1 MSWRKEPPRRWPCA
15 TAGQPPAGDLTRF
28 LVVDE
33 VRPGFA
39 VHAALPRVDA
49 LETWQQRA
57 LLSAAGMT
65 VVSIGFLV
73 LTWLLVRALR
83 QRADAEREAGGA
95 TGGVTQFARYTTQLD
110 RTVAERT
117 AELKDANRL
126 LEKELVVRK
135 AAENALREHDALL
148 NAVTKSAAQLLA
160 VQHEDA
166 IQGVLELIGQTIA
179 VSRVQFCEISTN
191 GDGHLRSGIRQ
202 EWCAP
207 GAAPMLDNPALKALD
222 LTP

>member
-1 MSWRKEPPRRWPCA
+1 MNNSNSRRIDLFVYLPVLCALIAMWGALIVFTMVERKTIINHAQNRLGLIVETLADFNELAESTPEEGALRGSASRSAAIWRALLQYPTASLWVDKDGVA

-49 LETWQQRA
+49 LAAWQQRA

-95 TGGVTQFARYTTQLD
+95 TG
-110 RTVAERT
+110 
-117 AELKDANRL
+117 
-126 LEKELVVRK
+126 
-135 AAENALREHDALL
+135 
-148 NAVTKSAAQLLA
+148 
-160 VQHEDA
+160 
-166 IQGVLELIGQTIA
+166 
-179 VSRVQFCEISTN
+179 
-191 GDGHLRSGIRQ
+191 
-202 EWCAP
+202 
-207 GAAPMLDNPALKALD
+207 AAPQLGCEKHHSKETAPAA
-222 LTP
+222 PA